1 MDEGR
6 LLVEIESWEWS
17 PYVGISPEIVPI
29 DERFQGGLLY
39 TRGIEI
45 AGRVRGSKDLGG
57 LSIAIWV
64 SPLSSEIVF
73 SADLSGDVGRFY
85 RNPESKRA
93 DLSASLWFPEADLSN
108 AITCLGANWRYIH
121 IWLNGAEEEP
131 TGVHAFTFSREIPTN
146 LREWALEA

>member
-17 PYVGISPEIVPI
+17 PYVGISPEIVPV

-45 AGRVRGSKDLGG
+45 AGRVRGPKDLRG

-64 SPLSSEIVF
+64 SPLSSAIVF

-85 RNPESKRA
+85 RNPESTRA
-93 DLSASLWFPEADLSN
+93 DLGASLWFPEADLAN
-108 AITCLGANWRYIH
+108 AITCLGTIWRYAH
-121 IWLNGAEEEP
+121 IWLDGADEDP
-131 TGVHAFTFSREIPTN
+131 AGVHAFTFSREIPLN
-146 LREWALEA
+146 LREWAQET